1 MSEKVDSQTQNCS
14 QFSLLSLPFIFKNA
28 LRAFI
33 VAASDGN
40 SPNSSTSPNLAQLA
54 QFGSEFLNEQTAPH
68 TQPGQHE
75 HHNSDSMIWEDIG
88 RAITKIEGQEGPDV
102 LMTQT
107 SFTSSNASGG
117 GSVLILDTSNHVV
130 MSGSELQPDTF
141 QMTPTTS
148 NAHHQ
153 HNYSQQ

>member
-1 MSEKVDSQTQNCS
+1 MKVKLKTVLRSHFYHCHS
-14 QFSLLSLPFIFKNA
+14 YSKMLYVLL
-28 LRAFI
+28 

-102 LMTQT
+102 LMTHT